1 MMSSIAEGT
10 PFPRYLGAN
19 NDDVNISNSGRNP
32 VPFSPLSRFSAN
44 GVGFGERLLRNRERN
59 LPGID
64 HSQSQGSKSSSFSL
78 SSTLFSS
85 LVYGINW
92 GNIMMENQ
100 HKYDE
105 ISADRG
111 IDHSLTRIKI
121 IIIFFVIFDFPINIP
136 ANPEALHII
145 TYRSV

>member
-1 MMSSIAEGT
+1 MSSRAEGT

-64 HSQSQGSKSSSFSL
+64 HSQSQGSKSSSFSSQGSKSSSFSL
-78 SSTLFSS
+78 SSLIFPSIFQQIRRLCIS
-85 LVYGINW
+85 LHTGVS
-92 GNIMMENQ
+92 
-100 HKYDE
+100 E
-105 ISADRG
+105 IHFIVHFNLMCGYVGSKF
-111 IDHSLTRIKI
+111 LVFT
-121 IIIFFVIFDFPINIP
+121 F
-136 ANPEALHII
+136 
-145 TYRSV
+145 